1 MTHSQD
7 STSPPTDDPRGIV
20 DPNLVDAFR
29 KLSTLKADY
38 ETKLL
43 DYMEDCLLPV
53 INAWRVAGGVEP
65 APPPNRPPVVPE
77 ELKALGEECQAM
89 EVWMAELE
97 AGFNEE
103 PRPREPR
110 GPRAPT
116 LASVTKQAHAAGI
129 ELARIEIKPDRTIT
143 VVPGEPELA
152 DANNPWPTAD
162 LRKKK

>member
-7 STSPPTDDPRGIV
+7 SRSPPTDDPRGIV

-38 ETKLL
+38 ETKRV
-43 DYMEDCLLPV
+43 DYMADCLLPV
-53 INAWRVAGGVEP
+53 LNAWRVAGGVEP

-77 ELKALGEECQAM
+77 ELKALGEECQAL
-89 EVWMAELE
+89 ETWMAELE
-97 AGFNEE
+97 AGLNE
-103 PRPREPR
+103 PRPPEPR

-116 LASVTKQAHAAGI
+116 LASVAKQASKAAI
-129 ELARIEIKPDRTIT
+129 AVARYEVKPDGTIIVT
-143 VVPGEPELA
+143 PGELGLA
-152 DANNPWPTAD
+152 DTDSPWPTAD

>member
-38 ETKLL
+38 ETMLL
-43 DYMEDCLLPV
+43 DYMEDCLLPA

-77 ELKALGEECQAM
+77 ELKALGEECQDLEA
-89 EVWMAELE
+89 WMPELE
-97 AGFNEE
+97 AGLNE

-116 LASVTKQAHAAGI
+116 LASVAKQASKAAI
-129 ELARIEIKPDRTIT
+129 AVARYEVKPDGTIIVT
-143 VVPGEPELA
+143 PGEPELA
-152 DANNPWPTAD
+152 DTTNPWPTAD

>member
-7 STSPPTDDPRGIV
+7 SRSPPTDDPRGIV

-43 DYMEDCLLPV
+43 DYMEDCLLPA

-77 ELKALGEECQAM
+77 ELKALGEECQDLEA
-89 EVWMAELE
+89 WMTELE
-97 AGFNEE
+97 AGLNE

-116 LASVTKQAHAAGI
+116 LASVAKQASKAAI
-129 ELARIEIKPDRTIT
+129 AVARYEVKPDGTIIVT
-143 VVPGEPELA
+143 PGELRLA
-152 DANNPWPTAD
+152 DTDSPWPTAD